1 VRRGLLLGAAVLS
14 VSGALAGCTLEPRY
28 VRPQPAIPQS
38 WPAGP
43 AYPQAQAAPALPA
56 LSYRDLFKDPRLQAL
71 IDRSLADNQNL
82 RAALANVEIA
92 RAQYRVQRADL
103 FPHVDAGATYAQTHA
118 RSTLGGTTPVGEA
131 RTTRDYTAN
140 LSVTAFELDLFGR
153 VRSLTHAALEQYL
166 ASEAGARA
174 ARLTLVSE
182 VADAWLTLAADRSQ
196 LAISADTVASAT
208 STVALTRARLEGG
221 VAPRTDLTQA
231 ETLLEQARSDQ
242 AQLVT
247 QVAQDRN
254 ALELLVGGPVADDLL
269 PASLEEVEGRL
280 AQAPAGLDS
289 HILLRRPDVVEAEHN
304 LRAANAQIGA
314 ARAAFFPT
322 ISLTGLGGYANPAL
336 SGLFNHG
343 NATWQAQ
350 GAASLPIFAGGANLA
365 NLGLARGERDL
376 AVANYQNA
384 IQSAFRDVANALARQ
399 GTIREQVTAQEAL
412 YAAAQASY
420 ELSIARYR
428 QGVDPYL
435 NALITQRTLYSAR
448 QTLTDARLSRAANLV
463 ALYEAVGGDPVIDA
477 MPAVLPA
484 SAPK

>member
-1 VRRGLLLGAAVLS
+1 VRRALLSGLAAL
-14 VSGALAGCTLEPRY
+14 ALAGCTLEPRY
-28 VRPQPAIPQS
+28 VRPEPAIPQT
-38 WPAGP
+38 WPKGP
-43 AYPQAQAAPALPA
+43 AYPQPQAAPTLPA
-56 LSYRDLFKDPRLQAL
+56 LSYRDVFLDPRLQAL

-103 FPHVDAGATYAQTHA
+103 FPHLDANATYSQTHA

-131 RTTRDYTAN
+131 RTTRDYAAN

-153 VRSLTHAALEQYL
+153 LRSLTHAALEDYL
-166 ASEAGARA
+166 ATAAGARA

-196 LAISADTVASAT
+196 LAITADTVASAT
-208 STVALTRARLEGG
+208 RTVELTRARLQGG

-254 ALELLVGGPVADDLL
+254 ALELLVGGSVADDLL
-269 PASLEEVEGRL
+269 PASIEQVEGRL
-280 AQAPAGLDS
+280 AEAPAGLDS
-289 HILLRRPDVVEAEHN
+289 RILLRRPDVLEAEHR

-322 ISLTGLGGYANPAL
+322 ISLTGLAGYANPAL
-336 SGLFNHG
+336 SGLFSHG
-343 NATWQAQ
+343 NFTWEGQ
-350 GAASLPIFAGGANLA
+350 GAGGLPIFAGGANVA
-365 NLGLARGERDL
+365 NLAAARGERDL

-384 IQSAFRDVANALARQ
+384 IQSAFRDVADALARR
-399 GTIREQVTAQEAL
+399 GTIRQQVTAQEAL
-412 YAAAQASY
+412 NAAAQASY

-428 QGVDPYL
+428 EGVDPYL
-435 NALITQRTLYSAR
+435 DALIAQRTLYSAR

-463 ALYEAVGGDPVIDA
+463 ALYEAIGGDPLIDA

-484 SAPK
+484 AARK